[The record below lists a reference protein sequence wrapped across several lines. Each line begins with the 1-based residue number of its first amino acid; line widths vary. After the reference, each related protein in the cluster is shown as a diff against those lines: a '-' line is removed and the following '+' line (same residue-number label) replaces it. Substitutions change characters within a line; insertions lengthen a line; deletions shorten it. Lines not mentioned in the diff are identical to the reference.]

1 MYPPPLSP
9 FDSIEIE
16 RSGHGVRIRTRTV
29 VEPDGP
35 YLSGHFPGRPI
46 LPGVFLVDTL
56 LRAVCAGVD
65 GARLTVLR
73 SARFTAPVLAPGEF
87 TMRVEV
93 TGDPA
98 TGPLTAR
105 ARCHRGDGE
114 PCARLEA
121 QFDAGW
127 SR

>member
-1 MYPPPLSP
+1 MHSPPLSP
-9 FDSIEIE
+9 FDSIEIARTE
-16 RSGHGVRIRTRTV
+16 HGVRIRTRTL

-56 LRAVCAGVD
+56 ERAVGAGVE

-73 SARFTAPVLAPGEF
+73 SARFTAPILAPGEF
-87 TMRVEV
+87 TMRIEV
-93 TGDPA
+93 TGDPG
-98 TGPLTAR
+98 TGPLNAS
-105 ARCHRGDGE
+105 ARCHRGDGQ

-121 QFDAGW
+121 QFDTGRPA
-127 SR
+127 